1 MNATN
6 GFKENELAKSRCFT
20 SYSIRKKETMFINE
34 TPNYQKKNIQNI
46 NALISLKIDQNDVND
61 YQKPNSNTL
70 TNLKGSQMNL
80 QRNNYLPFYN
90 SYYSSQALQSKQSG
104 LDMLQLVGKNYQQNE
119 ILSKKNNQSQPL
131 LSSIRYESD
140 DKKTN
145 LKSTQI
151 QTNFKYDQQ
160 QQQYLNQSNNQV
172 QYSKSVMKTNEIQI
186 QEDFGANQSKH
197 LKIQKH
203 LFQIHSHLLLSKNL
217 NTQILYDNKAGY
229 KSIFS
234 VDWLTEEI
242 KYKERGFSCFNVL
255 IVDLKTQK
263 YNIFKRVTP
272 TFENPYILTQE
283 IIQQSPLSKASV
295 CLLIVYVEK
304 ELQKNQYAQEVLIEK
319 LLYKGNLLGYAQLPQ
334 EIENQ
339 ILTFYFLLAFTLD
352 GNMEKLQQVDFA
364 MTKVKDFL
372 DLKNQGSVSL
382 SAKKKM
388 IFKVINRKNMFIED
402 SFRKTF
408 SVDLMR
414 IVGEKVYKGL
424 IYYEQGEEAF
434 QKVDLKNYTSPTINF
449 NAQASQTQLG
459 KQQRQLNEI
468 QTYTRLQIIQ
478 QNKQRRELVSSQKI
492 YRRPDLLRQHSQQCL
507 RNAKTASSPLSNMS
521 RTNSQFK
528 MKRNQNQSSTDNI
541 YSSKFPMNSILDFQ
555 RLKTPFQQ
563 SGTEDF
569 NSTNGIH
576 AQDQLRRD
584 IYSQNSLRKKQ
595 GSFNIFQQLAKQQ
608 QVNVQQNLRYQ
619 LGQINETS
627 YKKPAQNSIS
637 VMQSNKNNNSAF
649 NLLYHDNNEVK
660 FQDIVPFVNIFQT
673 QQSNNIP
680 ATPNYHNKTPKQLE
694 EAYQNQKEQEEEQS

>member
-6 GFKENELAKSRCFT
+6 GFKETELAKSRCFT
-20 SYSIRKKETMFINE
+20 SYSVRKKETMFINE

-46 NALISLKIDQNDVND
+46 NALISLKIDQNDVNI

-90 SYYSSQALQSKQSG
+90 SYYSSQALQTKLTG
-104 LDMLQLVGKNYQQNE
+104 LDMLQLVGKNYKQKDISTKANNNISQLV
-119 ILSKKNNQSQPL
+119 LSGFRQDFDEQKNNF
-131 LSSIRYESD
+131 
-140 DKKTN
+140 
-145 LKSTQI
+145 KSAQI

-160 QQQYLNQSNNQV
+160 YQQLNQNNNQALN
-172 QYSKSVMKTNEIQI
+172 SKSFMNANETQS
-186 QEDFGANQSKH
+186 QEDLGTNQNKH
-197 LKIQKH
+197 LKIKKH
-203 LFQIHSHLLLSKNL
+203 LFQIHSHLLLSKNQ

-234 VDWLTEEI
+234 VDWLAVEI
-242 KYKERGFSCFNVL
+242 KHKQRGFSCFNVL

-272 TFENPYILTQE
+272 TQENPHILTQE
-283 IIQQSPLSKASV
+283 IIQQSPLSKASI
-295 CLLIVYVEK
+295 CLLIVYIEK

-319 LLYKGNLLGYAQLPQ
+319 LLYKGNLLGHAQLPQ

-339 ILTFYFLLAFTLD
+339 ILIFYFLIAFTMD

-382 SAKKKM
+382 SLKKKM

-408 SVDLMR
+408 DVDLMR

-424 IYYEQGEEAF
+424 IYSEQGEEAF
-434 QKVDLKNYTSPTINF
+434 QKVDLKNYTTPTINF
-449 NAQASQTQLG
+449 NAQSSKTQLG
-459 KQQRQLNEI
+459 KQQRQINEM

-478 QNKQRRELVSSQKI
+478 QNKQRRELASSQKI

-507 RNAKTASSPLSNMS
+507 RNAKTASSPLSNMN
-521 RTNSQFK
+521 RTNSKFQ
-528 MKRNQNQSSTDNI
+528 MKRTQKQSTDNI

-555 RLKTPFQQ
+555 RIKTPFQQ
-563 SGTEDF
+563 NRTDDFSSTEP
-569 NSTNGIH
+569 NGVYT
-576 AQDQLRRD
+576 QDQLRK
-584 IYSQNSLRKKQ
+584 YLFSQNSLRKKQ
-595 GSFNIFQQLAKQQ
+595 GSLNIFQQLAKQQ
-608 QVNVQQNLRYQ
+608 QVSAQQN
-619 LGQINETS
+619 QIIQSGYLNEIDF
-627 YKKPAQNSIS
+627 KKPAYSSIS
-637 VMQSNKNNNSAF
+637 VMQHNNSTF
-649 NLLYHDNNEVK
+649 NLLYHDNNEIK
-660 FQDIVPFVNIFQT
+660 FQDIVPFVNIFHT
-673 QQSNNIP
+673 QQPKNNP
-680 ATPNYHNKTPKQLE
+680 ATPNYHKTPKQSE
-694 EAYQNQKEQEEEQS
+694 ETQQKQNGQGDEQN